1 MVQLSVTVD
10 DGHLPVIDAVVAH
23 LRAQGME
30 VDQVL
35 EGLGVITGSAPS
47 EVRKALTAV
56 EGVASVD
63 EQLTHRLP
71 PPDAPV
77 Q

>member
-1 MVQLSVTVD
+1 MVKLSVTVD
-10 DGHLPVIDAVVAH
+10 DGHLPILDAVVAR
-23 LRAQGME
+23 LRAHGME

-47 EVRKALTAV
+47 GVRESLTAI
-56 EGVASVD
+56 EGVVSVD

>member
-10 DGHLPVIDAVVAH
+10 DGHLSVIDAVVAH

-47 EVRKALTAV
+47 EVRASLTAV

-63 EQLTHRLP
+63 EELTHQLP

>member
-10 DGHLPVIDAVVAH
+10 DGHLPALDAVVAR

-30 VDQVL
+30 VEQVL

-47 EVRKALTAV
+47 AARQALTAV
-56 EGVASVD
+56 EGVVSVD

-71 PPDAPV
+71 PPDSPV

>member
-10 DGHLPVIDAVVAH
+10 DGHLPALDAVVAQ
-23 LRAQGME
+23 LRAHGMQVE
-30 VDQVL
+30 QVL
-35 EGLGVITGSAPS
+35 EGLGVVTGSAPS
-47 EVRKALTAV
+47 TVRDALTAV
-56 EGVASVD
+56 EGVVSVD

-71 PPDAPV
+71 PPDSPV

>member
-10 DGHLPVIDAVVAH
+10 DGHLSVIDAVVAH

-35 EGLGVITGSAPS
+35 EGLGIITGSAPS
-47 EVRKALTAV
+47 EVRTALTAV

-63 EQLTHRLP
+63 EQLTYRLP

>member
-10 DGHLPVIDAVVAH
+10 DGQAIEEVAAA
-23 LRAQGME
+23 LRARGME
-30 VDQVL
+30 VAQVL
-35 EGLGVITGSAPS
+35 DGIGVITGSAPDD
-47 EVRKALTAV
+47 VRHTLADV

-63 EQLTHRLP
+63 EQLTHQLP
-71 PPDAPV
+71 PPDSAV